1 MDFAAASGKRRKGES
16 GNTDS
21 SDLPPSSSASS
32 AAAAS
37 APSSASDPL
46 AARIRATASKA
57 CGYCALTGCEQCI
70 EASRRTPPTSCHV
83 PEHSRSVC
91 SACTAAHR
99 SLSIPLSRTMAV
111 PLGLHDA
118 FEQAFNASRVAML
131 SDALQDWH
139 VDDDMPV
146 SFRYFYTHLNG
157 TARLFEIFDATDT
170 QLWETPLAFAHVYV
184 FESARKAE
192 RVRFLFPQYLR
203 PIAPSTAPSIAQS
216 GPSSDL
222 MQFCIWCV
230 PVWFCVSSWI
240 CASVSVHFRFCIVAR
255 FLVQI
260 HPNLHYHSCMRGI
273 PRPYSPV
280 ELVRTAPNAAPFK
293 SSIPTFGNM
302 RQPRC
307 SSHPCQFPSPTFTL
321 PRCAERIMRVISKN
335 SGRRPESIS
344 SPHPCPRRHRRRRPR
359 QSQPLLRSP
368 RSPRY
373 SRLHLHYSLCLCRL
387 PCSRRPKLFPRRF

>member
-1 MDFAAASGKRRKGES
+1 MDTVAASGKRRKGES
-16 GNTDS
+16 SNTDS
-21 SDLPPSSSASS
+21 SAVPPSSSSSASA

-37 APSSASDPL
+37 APSSASDPP
-46 AARIRATASKA
+46 AARIRATVAKA

-139 VDDDMPV
+139 IDDEMPV
-146 SFRYFYTHLNG
+146 SFRYFYSHLNG
-157 TARLFEIFDATDT
+157 TARLFEIFDAVDT

-203 PIAPSTAPSIAQS
+203 PIAPVTSPSLALS
-216 GPSSDL
+216 GTSADL

-230 PVWFCVSSWI
+230 RVSFVSDLP
-240 CASVSVHFRFCIVAR
+240 VSVCVCLCIFACVVVQLR
-255 FLVQI
+255 VQI
-260 HPNLHYHSCMRGI
+260 HSNPPDCHSYLLGA
-273 PRPYSPV
+273 PLPPTPTNSSVQRPM
-280 ELVRTAPNAAPFK
+280 L
-293 SSIPTFGNM
+293 
-302 RQPRC
+302 
-307 SSHPCQFPSPTFTL
+307 
-321 PRCAERIMRVISKN
+321 
-335 SGRRPESIS
+335 
-344 SPHPCPRRHRRRRPR
+344 
-359 QSQPLLRSP
+359 
-368 RSPRY
+368 
-373 SRLHLHYSLCLCRL
+373 RL
-387 PCSRRPKLFPRRF
+387 PNQVSPLSAACVNRAAAFVLVNTHPQLLLVLDVPKE